1 MSSKRPS
8 HKSIATQL
16 TVLSFLAIVC
26 VSSLINSRETKS
38 AEQPKTSLMT
48 LVAYQTSDQL
58 LIDAS
63 LANPQKKRL
72 QGTMYLELIRASS
85 AKLEKEQVL
94 ASFEKEVSQ
103 TETTAQHRFE
113 FRGLSLP
120 PEVINVRCRFGEDKM
135 ETRLAQILVVKAHET
150 SISAGREFFTSST
163 SAIRCDVHAVKSI
176 AETVPLAGADVEIQL
191 KDKDGK
197 LIPLQ
202 KTKTDDRGI
211 AEPRFQVPDL
221 PDGTYKL
228 LVNTKSTLGSDKL
241 EQDVRIKTDSKIL
254 LVTDKPLYQPGQLIH
269 IRALALQAFTLHPAG
284 AKDLTFE
291 VEDSKGNKVFKRSQK
306 TSDYGIA
313 SIDFQLADEVNMG
326 DYHIRA
332 FLGDQQADKTVT
344 VKRYVL
350 PKFKTELTAD
360 KRFYLPKE
368 TLHADLQSD
377 YFFGKPVAGGTLKVI
392 ASTFDVQFREFQTWE
407 GKTDPNGHAKFEI
420 KLPDYFVGQPLDKG
434 NALVRLEAKIT
445 DTADHTETISK
456 TYPVSNQPIQLSLVP
471 EGGRLIPDMENRVY
485 AAAIYPDGSPAV
497 CEVNLWIGAKRTQN
511 QPLASLKTNDAGL
524 AEFTLTPKP
533 KQIRQGPWE
542 QHPIETLGG
551 QQMSGGPRSLFDVY
565 AEAKDTKG
573 NAAHS
578 ALEVNCEPLGE
589 NILLRLDKAIFKAGD
604 TLKVEARTSAG
615 LPTVYLD
622 LVKSGQTLLTRWL
635 EVDKGRTDY
644 RLDLPPTIFGTL
656 EVHAYQI
663 LASGEII
670 RDTRVVYV
678 EPADGLRIDVKSD
691 KSEHKPGEE
700 GKIHFE
706 VRDTDGKPSP
716 AALGVIVVDEAVYAL
731 QDMQPGLEKVYFTLQ
746 EELLKPQAQP
756 IYRPA
761 QSLDMLVRQ
770 SELEAGQQQI
780 AQVLLTSIKSKPP
793 ARWQVAP
800 AVERRKQVEGQVQ
813 QIGWGV
819 YQYALGNPFIER
831 DRATGDW
838 TFKRGLLDQTVS
850 TKLLQASALNDPL
863 GKKWTIESLAK
874 IEKTMTA
881 DRLAKAV
888 TMGRIQQLTWALV
901 NYTNS
906 NQARWL
912 KNGKWSLSDSMLAD
926 AAKNQNLTKISIQD
940 AWGRPIRLVRH
951 EKKQNNFLGI
961 PQFDFYELVSAGPDG
976 KLGTDDDLNQMNQS
990 QWQLAQSAWFDDGM
1004 TRLGAIDHFGAVR
1017 MRGMERRLMEAAPA
1031 GGFGGGNAPAM
1042 KMMAAPMDAAARPK
1056 AALMDKE
1063 ASKSE
1068 VGSAAP
1074 TRVREY
1080 FPETMLWQP
1089 ALITDDQGRA
1099 DLPVSFADSITTWR
1113 LSASASNKAG
1123 ALGGVSAPLK
1133 VFQDFF
1139 VDIDLPV
1146 ALTQNDE
1153 VAFPVAVYNYLKEPQ
1168 TLKLELQSESWFELV
1183 DSQGLTRSLDL
1194 KPNEV
1199 TSVKFRIKAKKIG
1212 HQPLLVRATGSKMS
1226 DAVKRSI
1233 EVIPDGQKF
1242 ERVVTDKLNGNVRQT
1257 VEIPGDAIPD
1267 ASKLFVK
1274 IYPGVLS
1281 QVLEGTEGMLRL
1293 PGG

>member
-1 MSSKRPS
+1 
-8 HKSIATQL
+8 
-16 TVLSFLAIVC
+16 
-26 VSSLINSRETKS
+26 
-38 AEQPKTSLMT
+38 
-48 LVAYQTSDQL
+48 VAYQTSDQL
-58 LIDAS
+58 LIDAT
-63 LANPQKKRL
+63 LADPGKKL
-72 QGTMYLELIRASS
+72 QGTMHLELLMTPNEKS
-85 AKLEKEQVL
+85 AKEQVL
-94 ASFEKEVSQ
+94 ASFDKDISQKEA
-103 TETTAQHRFE
+103 TRPHRFE
-113 FRGLSLP
+113 FRGLALP
-120 PEVINVRCRFGEDKM
+120 AEVIVRCRFGDEKTEM
-135 ETRLAQILVVKAHET
+135 PLAQILAVKAHET
-150 SISAGREFFTSST
+150 SLSAGREFFAGST

-176 AETVPLAGADVEIQL
+176 TETVPLAGADVEIEF

-202 KTKTDDRGI
+202 KTKTDARGI

-241 EQDVRIKTDSKIL
+241 EQDVRIKADSKIL

-269 IRALALQAFTLHPAG
+269 IRALALQAFNLQPTG
-284 AKDLTFE
+284 VKDLVFE
-291 VEDSKGNKVFKRSQK
+291 VEDSKGNKVFKRTQK

-326 DYHIRA
+326 DYHVRA

-350 PKFKTELTAD
+350 PKFKTDLTAN

-377 YFFGKPVAGGTLKVI
+377 YFFGKPVAGGTVKVT

-407 GKTDPNGHAKFEI
+407 GKTDPSGHAKFEI

-445 DTADHTETISK
+445 DTADHAETISK

-471 EGGRLIPDMENRVY
+471 EGGRLLPDMENRVY
-485 AAAIYPDGSPAV
+485 AAAIYPDGSPAA
-497 CEVNLWIGAKRTQN
+497 CEVNLWIGAKRSEN
-511 QPLASLKTNDAGL
+511 PPLASVKTNDAGL
-524 AEFTLTPKP
+524 AEFTLTPRP

-551 QQMSGGPRSLFDVY
+551 QQMSGGPKSLFDVY
-565 AEAKDTKG
+565 AEAKDAKG

-589 NILLRLDKAIFKAGD
+589 NILLRLDKAIYKAGD
-604 TLKVEARTSAG
+604 TLKVEARSSAG

-635 EVDKGRTDY
+635 NVDKGRANY
-644 RLDLPPTIFGTL
+644 RLDLPPTVFGTL
-656 EVHAYQI
+656 EVHAYQM

-678 EPADGLRIDVKSD
+678 EPADGLRIDVKPD
-691 KSEHKPGEE
+691 KGEHKPGEE

-706 VRDTDGKPSP
+706 VRDGSGKPSP

-731 QDMQPGLEKVYFTLQ
+731 QDMQPGVEKVYFTLQ
-746 EELLKPQAQP
+746 EELLKPQAQA

-770 SELEAGQQQI
+770 PELEAGQQQI
-780 AQVLLTSIKSKPP
+780 AQALLTSIKSKPP

-800 AVERRKQVEGQVQ
+800 AVERRRQVEGQVQ
-813 QIGWGV
+813 QLGWGI
-819 YQYALGNPFIER
+819 YQYAMGNPFIEK
-831 DRATGDW
+831 DRTSGNW
-838 TFKRGLLDQTVS
+838 TFKSGLLDQVVS
-850 TKLLQASALNDPL
+850 AKQLQAGALNDPL
-863 GKKWTIESLAK
+863 GKKWSLESLAK

-912 KNGKWSLSDSMLAD
+912 KNGKWSLSDSVLAD
-926 AAKNQNLTKISIQD
+926 AARNQNLSKTSLQD

-990 QWQLAQSAWFDDGM
+990 QWQLAQAAWFDDGM
-1004 TRLGAIDHFGAVR
+1004 TRLGAMNQFGAVR
-1017 MRGMERRLMEAAPA
+1017 MRGMERRLLEAAPQA
-1031 GGFGGGNAPAM
+1031 GMVNGPAM
-1042 KMMAAPMDAAARPK
+1042 KMMAAPMDAAAARPK

-1068 VGSAAP
+1068 GGSAAP

-1089 ALITDDQGRA
+1089 ALITDNHGRA
-1099 DLPVSFADSITTWR
+1099 ELPISFADSITTWR

-1123 ALGGVSAPLK
+1123 ALGGVSAQLK

-1153 VAFPVAVYNYLKEPQ
+1153 VAFPVAVYNYLKDPQ
-1168 TLKLELQSESWFELV
+1168 TLKLELKNESWFELA
-1183 DSQGLTRSLDL
+1183 DSQGLTRALEL

-1199 TSVKFRIKAKKIG
+1199 TSVKFRIRAKKIG
-1212 HQPLLVRATGSKMS
+1212 QQPLLVRATGSKMS

-1233 EVIPDGQKF
+1233 EVIPDGQKI
-1242 ERVVTDKLNGNVRQT
+1242 ERVVTDKLTGNVRQT
-1257 VEIPGDAIPD
+1257 AEIPADAIPD
-1267 ASKLFVK
+1267 ATKLFVK
-1274 IYPGVLS
+1274 IYPGVFS